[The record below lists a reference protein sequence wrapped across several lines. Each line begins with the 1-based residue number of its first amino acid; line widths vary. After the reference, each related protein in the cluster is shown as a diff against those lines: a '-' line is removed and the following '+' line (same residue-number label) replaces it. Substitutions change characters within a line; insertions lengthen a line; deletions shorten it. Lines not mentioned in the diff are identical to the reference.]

1 MAHRLVIQR
10 KGKRP
15 QIFRLMQSSVVVG
28 RGHGTDLLLPDISVS
43 RQHARVES
51 DGEDGHRII
60 DLGSQNGT
68 KVNGQRITESPLAD
82 GDELQI
88 GKFLLTYEKKL
99 ARRVDDDDTMAS
111 YSIEDERTGF
121 LKAVTKI
128 DGDEA
133 HNTSTLSKEQLESMR
148 IQLHV
153 QDHGRLVTDSGGEE
167 HAIGNNGLVFGKGG
181 IAVSGSGIGGSARI
195 EWDGSAH
202 VIEKTGGLLFSITV
216 NGRKVGSTMA
226 LSPGDAVII
235 GKTPFTYEA

>member
-15 QIFRLMQSSVVVG
+15 QIFRLMQSTVVVG

-43 RQHARVES
+43 RQHARVET
-51 DGEDGHRII
+51 DDDDGHRII

-88 GKFLLTYEKKL
+88 GKFLLTYEKKP
-99 ARRVDDDDTMAS
+99 ARRVDEDDTLAS

-133 HNTSTLSKEQLESMR
+133 HNTSTLSKDQLEAMR
-148 IQLHV
+148 SQVHI
-153 QDHGRLVTDSGGEE
+153 QDHGRLVCDSSGEE
-167 HAIGNNGLVFGKGG
+167 HTIGDTGLLFGKGG
-181 IAVSGSGIGGSARI
+181 IPISGSGIGGSARV

-202 VIEKTGGLLFSITV
+202 MIEKIGGLLFSITV
-216 NGRKVGSTMA
+216 NGRKVEVGTS
-226 LSPGDAVII
+226 LSSGDAVII
-235 GKTPFTYEA
+235 GKTRFTYET